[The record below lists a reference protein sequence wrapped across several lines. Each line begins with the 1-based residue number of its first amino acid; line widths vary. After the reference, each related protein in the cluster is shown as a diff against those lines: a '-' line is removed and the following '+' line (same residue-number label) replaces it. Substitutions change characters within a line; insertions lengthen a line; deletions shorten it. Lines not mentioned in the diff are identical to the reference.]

1 MRLAQALRWRLVPP
15 EEVSEVFAAAPGAG
29 GPARACRRAMGVLRL
44 GADPLRWELPD
55 WPGIPQ
61 GAWHPQSQPLAA
73 TLRLLRALWQGGAVR
88 AVAARRLEFAQ
99 LRTGVDW
106 LASLRATRKAGW
118 GPARLGALRSVMTGD
133 VVTEQ
138 RAAHWGGRGTL
149 CPECG
154 EVEGLR
160 RRFWECRAW
169 AQTRAAAAAAHGWT
183 PEGLVEALPEV
194 TLLTGLVP
202 LPEAA
207 PVALV
212 VGIAPPA
219 PVPPPGPAPAP
230 AGAAPERVWTDGGG
244 AHPEDPLLA
253 CAVWSV
259 FWGPGDPRNGADQVT
274 GAQTAQRGELEAVTR
289 AAEQRRGLLDVG
301 TDSQYVV
308 DGTDKLGRGR
318 DLSDELHGDLW
329 ARLKAAGGGTEV
341 TAHKVPAHQ
350 PRPDPPRLSVA
361 DWAGNAAAD
370 AAATA
375 ALQASECL
383 A

>member
-1 MRLAQALRWRLVPP
+1 
-15 EEVSEVFAAAPGAG
+15 
-29 GPARACRRAMGVLRL
+29 MGVLRL
-44 GADPLRWELPD
+44 GADPLRWELPN

-138 RAAHWGGRGTL
+138 RAAHWSGRGAL

-160 RRFWECRAW
+160 HRFWECRAW
-169 AQTRAAAAAAHGWT
+169 AQSRAAAAAAHGWT

-212 VGIAPPA
+212 GGNAPPA
-219 PVPPPGPAPAP
+219 PVPPPRS
-230 AGAAPERVWTDGGG
+230 GACSRGGR
-244 AHPEDPLLA
+244 
-253 CAVWSV
+253 
-259 FWGPGDPRNGADQVT
+259 PREGLD
-274 GAQTAQRGELEAVTR
+274 
-289 AAEQRRGLLDVG
+289 RRG
-301 TDSQYVV
+301 
-308 DGTDKLGRGR
+308 GR
-318 DLSDELHGDLW
+318 
-329 ARLKAAGGGTEV
+329 
-341 TAHKVPAHQ
+341 
-350 PRPDPPRLSVA
+350 PP
-361 DWAGNAAAD
+361 
-370 AAATA
+370 
-375 ALQASECL
+375 
-383 A
+383 